1 MGPFI
6 LKRVVSVL
14 PVLFLVSFAAF
25 SLLWL
30 VPGDAAVVMLGPDVD
45 RATVEALRRD
55 LGLDR
60 SLLVQYGTWLRK
72 TLSGDLGRSLR
83 DHRPIS
89 AAVGERLPAT
99 IELSVLAM
107 GIALTLGIPA
117 GIVAAIRRGGWLDVM
132 GSVLSLS
139 GVSMPSFWLA
149 ILLIL
154 AFSVALGWLP
164 PSGYVRLA
172 ESVAENL
179 QLMIM
184 PAVTLGL
191 WLSAAVMRQTR
202 ASILEVLGLD
212 YVRTA
217 RAKGAGELRVIGRH
231 VLKNALIPVVT
242 TIGLQT
248 GRLAGGA
255 VITETIFGIP
265 GIGRLAMDSL
275 LARDFPAIQAVVLL
289 MAVAVLASNL
299 LVDLAYAY
307 LDPRIRYG

>member
-6 LKRVVSVL
+6 VKRLVSAL

-45 RATVEALRRD
+45 PATVVALRRD

-60 SLLVQYGTWLRK
+60 SLLAQYGTWLGR
-72 TLSGDLGRSLR
+72 TLSGDFGKSLR
-83 DHRPIS
+83 DNRPIS
-89 AAVGERLPAT
+89 AAVGDRLPAT
-99 IELSVLAM
+99 IELSLLAM
-107 GIALTLGIPA
+107 GIALVLGIPA
-117 GIVAAIRRGGWLDVM
+117 GIAAAVRRGGWLDLA
-132 GSVLSLS
+132 GSVVSLS

-149 ILLIL
+149 ILLIIL
-154 AFSVALGWLP
+154 FSVVLGWLP
-164 PSGYVRLA
+164 PSGYVPLR
-172 ESVAENL
+172 ESVAMNL

-191 WLSAAVMRQTR
+191 WLAAAVMRQTR
-202 ASILEVLGLD
+202 SSVLEVLMLD

-217 RAKGAGELRVIGRH
+217 RAKGAHELCVIGRH

-275 LARDFPAIQAVVLL
+275 LARDFPVIQAVVLL
-289 MAVAVLASNL
+289 MALAVLTSNL

>member
-6 LKRVVSVL
+6 VRRLISVL
-14 PVLFLVSFAAF
+14 PVLFFVSFAAF
-25 SLLWL
+25 ALLWL

-45 RATVEALRRD
+45 PATVVALRRD

-60 SLLVQYGTWLRK
+60 SLFAQYGVWLGK
-72 TLSGDLGRSLR
+72 TLRGDLGKSLR
-83 DHRPIS
+83 DNRPIS
-89 AAVGERLPAT
+89 GAVGDRLPVT
-99 IELSVLAM
+99 IELSLFAM
-107 GIALTLGIPA
+107 GIAIVLGIPA
-117 GIVAAIRRGGWLDVM
+117 GIVAATRRGGWLDFL
-132 GSVLSLS
+132 GSVVSLS

-149 ILLIL
+149 ILLIM
-154 AFSVALGWLP
+154 AFSVVLGWLP
-164 PSGYVRLA
+164 PSGYVSLG
-172 ESVAENL
+172 ESVAMNL

-191 WLSAAVMRQTR
+191 WLAAAVMRQTR
-202 ASILEVLGLD
+202 SSVLEVLTLD

-217 RAKGAGELRVIGRH
+217 RAKGAPELRVIGRH

-265 GIGRLAMDSL
+265 GIGRLAMDAL
-275 LARDFPAIQAVVLL
+275 LARDFPVIQAVVLL
-289 MAVAVLASNL
+289 MALAVLTSNL

-307 LDPRIRYG
+307 LDPRIRFG

>member
-1 MGPFI
+1 MRGFI
-6 LKRVVSVL
+6 LKRLVTAI
-14 PVLFLVSFAAF
+14 PVLFLVSFVAF
-25 SLLWL
+25 ALLWL

-45 RATVEALRRD
+45 PALVVQLRRD

-60 SLLVQYGTWLRK
+60 SLVAQYGIWLGK
-72 TLSGDLGRSLR
+72 VLGGDLGKSLR
-83 DHRPIS
+83 DNRAIS
-89 AAVGERLPAT
+89 AAVGERLPAS
-99 IELSVLAM
+99 IELAILAM
-107 GIALTLGIPA
+107 GIAILLGIPA
-117 GIVAAIRRGGWLDVM
+117 GIVAAVRRGGWLDLA
-132 GSVLSLS
+132 GSIVSLS

-149 ILLIL
+149 ILLIIL
-154 AFSVALGWLP
+154 FSVVLGWLP
-164 PSGYVRLA
+164 PSGYVPLR
-172 ESVAENL
+172 ESVSMNL
-179 QLMIM
+179 QLMLM
-184 PAVTLGL
+184 PAFTLGL
-191 WLSAAVMRQTR
+191 FLSAAVMRQTR
-202 ASILEVLGLD
+202 SSVLEVLTHD

-217 RAKGAGELRVIGRH
+217 RAKGARELHVIGRH

-275 LARDFPAIQAVVLL
+275 LARDFPVIQAVVLL
-289 MAVAVLASNL
+289 MALAVLVSNV

>member
-6 LKRVVSVL
+6 LRRVVTAL

-25 SLLWL
+25 ALLWL
-30 VPGDAAVVMLGPDVD
+30 VPGDAALVMLGPDVD
-45 RATVEALRRD
+45 RATVDALRRD

-60 SLLVQYGTWLRK
+60 SLVAQYGTWLGK
-72 TLSGDLGRSLR
+72 TLSGNLGHSLR
-83 DHRPIS
+83 DHRPIT
-89 AAVGERLPAT
+89 AAVGARLPAT
-99 IELSVLAM
+99 IELSALAM
-107 GIALTLGIPA
+107 AIALALGIPA
-117 GIVAAIRRGGWLDVM
+117 GIVAAIRRGGWVDLM

-154 AFSVALGWLP
+154 AFSVTLSWLP
-164 PSGYVRLA
+164 PSGYIPLR
-172 ESVAENL
+172 ESVAANL

-191 WLSAAVMRQTR
+191 WLAAAVMRQTR
-202 ASILEVLGLD
+202 SSVLEVLGLD

-217 RAKGAGELRVIGRH
+217 RAKGAGELRVIGQH

-275 LARDFPAIQAVVLL
+275 LARDFPVIQAVVLL
-289 MAVAVLASNL
+289 MAVAVLISNL

>member
-6 LKRVVSVL
+6 LRRVLTSL
-14 PVLFLVSFAAF
+14 PVLFLVSVAAF
-25 SLLWL
+25 VLLWL

-45 RATVEALRRD
+45 HATVEALRRD

-60 SLLVQYGTWLRK
+60 SLPAQYNAWLGK
-72 TLSGDLGRSLR
+72 TLRGDLGRSLR

-89 AAVGERLPAT
+89 AAVGERLPPT
-99 IELSVLAM
+99 IELSALAM
-107 GIALTLGIPA
+107 VIALGLGIPA
-117 GIVAAIRRGGWLDVM
+117 GILAAVRRGGWLDLL
-132 GSVLSLS
+132 GSVVSLS
-139 GVSMPSFWLA
+139 GVSMPTFWLA

-154 AFSVALGWLP
+154 TFSVALGWLP
-164 PSGYVRLA
+164 PSGYVPLRA
-172 ESVAENL
+172 SVAGNL
-179 QLMIM
+179 ELMLM
-184 PAVTLGL
+184 PAFTLGL
-191 WLSAAVMRQTR
+191 WLAAAVMRQTR
-202 ASILEVLGLD
+202 SSVLDVLGLD

-217 RAKGAGELRVIGRH
+217 RAKGAGEWRVVGQH

-275 LARDFPAIQAVVLL
+275 LARDFPMIQAVVLL
-289 MAVAVLASNL
+289 MAVAVLVSNL
-299 LVDLAYAY
+299 LVDVAYAY